1 MFLSISASTRF
12 GFSKGIG
19 GSAAAASHR
28 GRISLDDRSRSWR
41 RLLKQFV
48 EHVVSS
54 VDEGDI
60 LQFGSVS
67 NVLLAVRLGKGAC
80 PGPARGTPPGQPRTA
95 GAGVQHTGGSS
106 AAPGRALI
114 VDGLG
119 GGERSREERMA
130 GAYFQKKKG
139 WPVLLCCSCAGRKQR
154 REQWQKRM
162 VRWQAATAPVCC
174 TGIRATSSTARFGRE
189 LQRSHLLRGRTAA
202 SPRVA
207 FHSPLSCRAGS
218 ATVRAP
224 RSWRS
229 RPLATAQ
236 LGQGPAREELEFLGA
251 IFIVG
256 SQLDAPDE
264 VTAEYHQS
272 PSW

>member
-1 MFLSISASTRF
+1 
-12 GFSKGIG
+12 
-19 GSAAAASHR
+19 
-28 GRISLDDRSRSWR
+28 
-41 RLLKQFV
+41 LKQFV

-130 GAYFQKKKG
+130 GAAVLFLRRAKTEKG
-139 WPVLLCCSCAGRKQR
+139 AVAEKDGAVAGCYGTRLLHRDS
-154 REQWQKRM
+154 
-162 VRWQAATAPVCC
+162 
-174 TGIRATSSTARFGRE
+174 
-189 LQRSHLLRGRTAA
+189 SHL
-202 SPRVA
+202 
-207 FHSPLSCRAGS
+207 FHRALW
-218 ATVRAP
+218 P
-224 RSWRS
+224 
-229 RPLATAQ
+229 
-236 LGQGPAREELEFLGA
+236 
-251 IFIVG
+251 
-256 SQLDAPDE
+256 
-264 VTAEYHQS
+264 
-272 PSW
+272 